1 MHLQQ
6 YRSSKGTVM
15 DSCLDKISEVLYVGT
30 GHSAVAAFPRRL
42 PNQNPMFS
50 WLENSTGSIAYFPA
64 A

>member
-30 GHSAVAAFPRRL
+30 GHSAVDEKNGPEGL
-42 PNQNPMFS
+42 PQGRKGWQQM
-50 WLENSTGSIAYFPA
+50 
-64 A
+64 